1 MCNTK
6 LTRSDVIVVG
16 AGHAGCEAALASAR
30 MGVKTLLITGNI
42 HDVAKMSC
50 NPAIGGI
57 SKSHLVSEIEAL
69 GGEIGRNTDYTGIQF
84 RMLNT
89 RKGPA
94 VQSIRVQCDKNWFS
108 KRMFSV
114 LSNTKNL
121 QLYQGMVTGITTE
134 NGKLTGVL
142 VNGARI
148 PAEIVILSPGTFLNG
163 MIFIGKYSEP
173 GGRHGEPATQSLTKS
188 LTNLGIQ
195 FDRFKTGTP
204 PRLDK
209 TTINYSKTV
218 VQPGIEPP
226 KFFSQTAKQEKMFHV
241 EHFCSSEL
249 NHDLAK
255 KMFHVEH
262 FDPCMRPWPPGTDQI
277 PCYLTH
283 TNDQTHA
290 IIRDNLSNSSLYG
303 GMISGTGVR
312 YCPSIEDKIVK
323 FPDRNSHHVFIEP
336 EGRDSPEVYPNG
348 ISNSLPEDVQAEMVH
363 SIPGLENAVIT
374 QPGYAIEYDFADP
387 RQLSNTLESKVVK
400 NLFMTGQINGT
411 TGYEEAAAQGIIA
424 GINAANAILKLPPVV
439 VNRFDGYIGIL
450 VDDLVTKGVDEPYRM
465 FTSRAE
471 HRLSFRQ
478 DNARYRLVELA
489 EKVGII
495 DPAEI
500 AAIKDEK
507 TLIENEVLRLN
518 KTYAG
523 KNTLAQILCHP
534 GKNYYDLPSIND
546 NISQHIAIQIEM
558 IIKYAGY
565 IERENINLARSRTM
579 EDHEIPAWVD
589 YDRIKSLRFESR
601 QKLKK
606 TQPRNL
612 GQAARIP
619 GVNPA
624 DVAILEVVIRAGPSA
639 LSCSENG

>member
-218 VQPGIEPP
+218 VQPGIDPP

-424 GINAANAILKLPPVV
+424 GINAANAILKLPPLV
-439 VNRFDGYIGIL
+439 VNRFDGYLGIL

-471 HRLSFRQ
+471 NRLAFRQ

-495 DPAEI
+495 DHDEI
-500 AAIKDEK
+500 AAIKEEK
-507 TLIENEVLRLN
+507 TLIATEVLRLT

-534 GKNYYDLPSIND
+534 GKNYYDLPIINA
-546 NISQHIAIQIEM
+546 NISQNVAIQIET

-606 TQPRNL
+606 IQPRNL

-639 LSCSENG
+639 LN